1 MTKWQRI
8 KSVLSGLVMIPAA
21 ALLSYFPEYG
31 LVFIVLIIGV
41 SAAVRGTGKLVYYFS
56 MARYMV
62 GGKNLLF
69 QGIIYLDFGIFTIGF
84 ADIPARYIMIF
95 LLIGYVF
102 YGLIDIMRAMEI
114 RRRSTNGWRFK
125 FALGLGNLAL
135 AIICIAQMNSTRMTV
150 YIYSLGMLFSAVGK
164 IITAFRKSALI
175 YVQQN

>member
-8 KSVLSGLVMIPAA
+8 KNILSGLVMIPAA
-21 ALLSYFPEYG
+21 ILLSWFPNEG
-31 LVFIVLIIGV
+31 LILIVLIIGL
-41 SAAVRGTGKLVYYFS
+41 SAAVRGIGKLIYYFS

-62 GGKNLLF
+62 GGKNILF

-114 RRRSTNGWRFK
+114 RRRSTDGWRFK

-135 AIICIAQMNSTRMTV
+135 AIVCITQVNSTRMTV
-150 YIYSLGMLFSAVGK
+150 YIYSLGMLFSAFGR
-164 IITAFRKSALI
+164 IISAFRKSALI
-175 YVQQN
+175 YVQQP

>member
-8 KSVLSGLVMIPAA
+8 KSVLSGLVMIPTA

-41 SAAVRGTGKLVYYFS
+41 SAAVRGIGKLVYYFS